1 LIEGVPL
8 LAVEILSPSDTIE
21 EIDTKIT
28 TYLSAGVAL
37 IWIIDPHRRT
47 AMIYQPDALPRLVT
61 ENDDLTG
68 GDVLPG
74 FAVRFGELFE

>member
-1 LIEGVPL
+1 
-8 LAVEILSPSDTIE
+8 
-21 EIDTKIT
+21 
-28 TYLSAGVAL
+28 
-37 IWIIDPHRRT
+37 
-47 AMIYQPDALPRLVT
+47 MIYQPDALPRLVT